1 MWNGKGMTDHIRY
14 KEMSKKTNPKID
26 PGQPMVYQI
35 RIKGHLGH
43 HWTDWFGGLA
53 ITLEDN
59 GDTLLTGPV
68 VDQAALHGLLK
79 KVRDLGM
86 PLVSVIQVQ

>member
-1 MWNGKGMTDHIRY
+1 MTHTSNTD
-14 KEMSKKTNPKID
+14 ID
-26 PGQPMVYQI
+26 RGQPLAYQI

-59 GDTLLTGPV
+59 GDTLLTGQV
-68 VDQAALHGLLK
+68 ADQAALHGLLR
-79 KVRDLGM
+79 KVRDVGL
-86 PLVSVIQVQ
+86 PLISVRPISHDALPPRHK